1 MHRRR
6 LLTGIPLLVTPLAG
20 CQRDPRSSQD
30 HPRYSIT
37 GFEVSQP
44 TEARVSFDAALIQST
59 LAPDRRAKIL
69 LAVENPGT
77 TPVYIRSGP
86 NPPFGVP
93 RAVHRSDGNVD
104 ATLVLWQDEYRQPGD
119 GIEVHDGEVSVA
131 ETHTWTELPPS
142 RSTSEIF
149 EIRYDRER
157 LTTGVF
163 RVSRAHRTATRL
175 PPSALRSVAYEI
187 RFRIET
193 PETDRWV

>member
-1 MHRRR
+1 MHRRE
-6 LLTGIPLLVTPLAG
+6 LLAGIPFLLTPLAG
-20 CQRDPRSSQD
+20 CEGSSRPRKAN
-30 HPRYSIT
+30 PTYSIT

-44 TEARVSFDAALIQST
+44 TPARVSFDAALIQST

-77 TPVYIRSGP
+77 EPVYIRSGP

-93 RAVHRSDGNVD
+93 RAIHRSDGAVD
-104 ATLVLWQDEYRQPGD
+104 ASLVLWQDEYQEAGD
-119 GIEVHDGEVSVA
+119 GIEVRDGAVTVA

-149 EIRYDRER
+149 ELRYDPDR
-157 LTTGVF
+157 LATGRY
-163 RVSRAHRTATRL
+163 RVSRVHQTATEL
-175 PPSALRSVAYEI
+175 PPADPQSVAYEM

-193 PETDRWV
+193 PEGE